1 MAFRIRETGGPEPP
15 LTTCVDLDKLLNFLS
30 ASRAPS
36 ENGNVIVYLESKRM
50 LAKLAQQEGKT
61 TNWLHVLTLDQVISR
76 SFSFTICKRRGII
89 VFTAVSLGGLNGM
102 IHTQHPTV
110 NICWAFTVTV
120 TAPRTLSY
128 WTASHSELCQV
139 FTKL

>member
-1 MAFRIRETGGPEPP
+1 MAFRIRERGGPEPP

-30 ASRAPS
+30 ASRDPS
-36 ENGNVIVYLESKRM
+36 ENGNVTVYLESKRM
-50 LAKLAQQEGKT
+50 LAKLAQHEGKT

-89 VFTAVSLGGLNGM
+89 VFTPVSLGELNGM

-110 NICWAFTVTV
+110 NIC
-120 TAPRTLSY
+120 
-128 WTASHSELCQV
+128 
-139 FTKL
+139 